1 MHLTYAGKE
10 SRDLNIFLFIQIGRN
25 STGLGLGIM
34 CYILQTMYNVH
45 VRPFTLAGNLQKI
58 VKSRYIINYLR

>member
-34 CYILQTMYNVH
+34 CYILQTMYM
-45 VRPFTLAGNLQKI
+45 
-58 VKSRYIINYLR
+58 